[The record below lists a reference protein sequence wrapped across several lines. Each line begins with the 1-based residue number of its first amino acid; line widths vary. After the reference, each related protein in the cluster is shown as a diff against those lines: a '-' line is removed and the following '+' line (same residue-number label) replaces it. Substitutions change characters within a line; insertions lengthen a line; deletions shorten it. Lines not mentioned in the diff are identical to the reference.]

1 VNIVEK
7 PIIILDKV
15 SWTYEGSSIEAI
27 RNLNL
32 EIRKGERVL
41 VTGPSGSGKTTLAR
55 IISGLIPHFYK
66 GDLKGEV
73 IIDDI
78 YTKHSRYEELFGRVG
93 IVFDDPSNQLFNPT
107 VLEEIAFGLA
117 NLLSS
122 RDELL
127 ERVNI
132 MLKLFKLED
141 LAHKNPHNL
150 SGGQKQLVALAAV
163 LAMYPK
169 ILILDEPTSNLD
181 LLGTSMVYNV
191 LYDLTRERKYT
202 LIIVEHKLEK
212 FLPMADRVVV
222 LNKGECVFDGSPRK
236 LVREAEDYIKLGLQ
250 IPITSLVALR
260 LKLFRSEDAIPLSID
275 EFIKFIKI
283 TKQNIVFKPMK
294 ERPRRI
300 SEDLKED
307 RNKILVT
314 ASELWYEYPDGTVA
328 LRGVDLQ
335 IRMGEFIGLIGHNGS
350 GKTTLAKVIAG
361 LYKPT
366 KGHIIL
372 NSEIIKTYFKESL
385 IPVGYVFQFP
395 DDQLFARTVYEE
407 IAFGLKNFK
416 IDPNDIRRRVNNIA
430 KELGLE
436 EFLNVSPFRL
446 SQGLKQKVALAS
458 ILVLRPAILI
468 VDEPTTGQD
477 FITSRKI
484 MDMLKD
490 LNEKYNI
497 TIVTISHDISL
508 ISEYCKRIIVM
519 EDGKKLLDGPLNVV
533 FSASNMNLLEKM
545 GLEPPR
551 TLRFIKRIKEEQNM
565 PFTEDDMIFRVDD
578 LLDHI
583 GIEEESQK

>member
-1 VNIVEK
+1 VEK

-15 SWTYEGSSIEAI
+15 SWTYEGSSIEAV
-27 RNLNL
+27 RNLDL
-32 EIRKGERVL
+32 EIERGERVL

-55 IISGLIPHFYK
+55 IISGLIPHFYR

-73 IIDDI
+73 IIDGI
-78 YTKHSRYEELFGRVG
+78 YTKHSTYEEMFGRVG
-93 IVFDDPSNQLFNPT
+93 MVFDDPSNQLFSPT

-117 NLLSS
+117 NILSS

-127 ERVNI
+127 ERVNT
-132 MLKLFKLED
+132 MLKLFKLEG
-141 LAHKNPHNL
+141 LAHKSPHNL

-169 ILILDEPTSNLD
+169 ILVLDEPTSNLD

-191 LYDLTRERKYT
+191 LYYLTRERKYT

-212 FLPMADRVVV
+212 FLPIVDRVVV
-222 LNKGECVFDGSPRK
+222 LNKGECVFDGSPK
-236 LVREAEDYIKLGLQ
+236 ELVREAEDYIKLGLQ
-250 IPITSLVALR
+250 IPIASLVALR
-260 LKLFRSEDAIPLSID
+260 LKLFRSEDEIPLSID
-275 EFIKFIKI
+275 EFIRL
-283 TKQNIVFKPMK
+283 TKVSKQKIVFKPVR

-300 SEDLKED
+300 LEGLKEG
-307 RNKILVT
+307 RNNILVT
-314 ASELWYEYPDGTVA
+314 ASDLWYEYPDGTVA
-328 LRGVDLQ
+328 LRGINLQ

-350 GKTTLAKVIAG
+350 GKTTLAKVITG

-366 KGHIIL
+366 KGSIVL
-372 NSEIIKTYFKESL
+372 NTEIIKTYFKESL
-385 IPVGYVFQFP
+385 VPVGYVFQFP

-416 IDPNDIRRRVNNIA
+416 IDPNEIRRRVSSIA
-430 KELGLE
+430 RELGLE
-436 EFLNVSPFRL
+436 EFLNVLPFRL

-458 ILVLRPAILI
+458 ILVLKPAVLI

-477 FITSRKI
+477 FLTSRKI

-490 LNEKYNI
+490 LNERYNI

-508 ISEYCKRIIVM
+508 ISEYCERIIVM
-519 EDGKKLLDGPLNVV
+519 EDGRILLDGPPNVV
-533 FSASNMNLLEKM
+533 FSASNMDLLEKM

-551 TLRFIKRIKEEQNM
+551 TLKFIKRIKEEQGM

-578 LLDHI
+578 LL
-583 GIEEESQK
+583 ESMIY